1 MNFTKRIVTRSL
13 GLALI
18 LALSVVAGFA
28 QQQPGTLRGQVTDE
42 FGGALVGATVTAVN
56 QTGVEKSVVTNDEG
70 IYVIT
75 GLAPGAYTVRAVA
88 NGFAVFEAADV
99 DVSAARRDPL
109 DIKMSVTIEEQ
120 KVTVSGDQ
128 RNISTD
134 SESNA
139 DAIVLRGK
147 DLDALPDDP
156 DDLAAALSALA
167 GPSVGPNGGQIYI
180 DGFTGGRIPP
190 KEAIREV
197 RVSQNPL
204 NAENDRPG
212 FGRIDILTRP
222 GYDRWRGSANF
233 NFNDE
238 AFNARNPFA
247 PARESFQS
255 RLYGFTLSGPIQ
267 SKKSSFFLDFQRR
280 AVDDNDVINALVLD
294 PALSSV
300 RFNETIL
307 QPRRFLTFSPRFDY
321 AINQNHTIV
330 ARYTY
335 SRFSLE
341 NSGANGF
348 NLPSRAFD
356 TGNHQH
362 TFQITE
368 TAVLNPKVINETRFQ
383 FIRTVNEQEG
393 DNAVPTVNVL
403 EAFTAGGSQVGLSF
417 NKESR
422 WELQNYSTATW
433 FPNHVF
439 RFGVRLRG
447 VKIDDVSRNNFGGTF
462 NFAGGLAPQLDANN
476 NVVTANGVPVLINIT
491 SLERFRRTVQ
501 LQQLGF
507 TPAQVTERG
516 GGPTQFTLSGG
527 NPEADVTQVDF
538 GGFFQDEWRLRPNL
552 SLTLGLRYEK
562 QSNIDSKFN
571 LAPRI
576 FFAWAPGGTSTG
588 QLGQFGAGQPAFVV
602 RGGFGIFYDR
612 FTEQNTLGANRF
624 NGVNQLRFNITDPA
638 LLGASIFSFDGS
650 VTNVPTIDTLTGLNT
665 PQVINR
671 VSDDLQTPYTMISAI
686 NVEKQLPYK
695 ITAFG
700 LLVSIRQRN
709 NLVFRDIN
717 APLPGTPN
725 VRPDPSLGNVFQWES
740 TGYFNMTQF
749 ILGMRTQVNPALT
762 IFANYVGV
770 KSESNTDCVFNIQGG
785 CFPSNSYDIEADKG
799 RVAFLARHSFFMG
812 GTIAIP
818 KLKLALNPF
827 IIARTGQFFNI
838 TTGFDTNGDRIFR
851 ERPAFASASTL
862 PENLRRTPYGDFDIN
877 PAPGAPII
885 PRNYGEGPGFFS
897 VNLGISRTFGF
908 GELPGARAAATAAA
922 PAAGGGANVGGAGR
936 GAGAQRP
943 AGGGGGG
950 QRPGGGS
957 PGAGPGGAGAEKRY
971 NLTFSVNINN
981 LFNRS
986 NLSSPVGN
994 LNSPLFGQSLSTLGG
1009 FGGDGGNASSANRR
1023 ISAGVRFNF

>member
-1 MNFTKRIVTRSL
+1 MNFTKRIIARSL
-13 GLALI
+13 GLALVMT
-18 LALSVVAGFA
+18 LSVVIGFA
-28 QQQPGTLRGQVTDE
+28 QQPGTLRGQVTDE
-42 FGGALVGATVTAVN
+42 FGGALVGATVTAIN
-56 QTGVEKSVVTNDEG
+56 QTGAEKSTVTNDEG
-70 IYVIT
+70 TYVIS

-99 DVSAARRDPL
+99 EISAARRDPL

-180 DGFTGGRIPP
+180 DGFTGGRMPP

-238 AFNARNPFA
+238 SMNARNPFA
-247 PARESFQS
+247 PVRDSFQS
-255 RLYGFTLSGPIQ
+255 RLFGFTLSGPIQ

-280 AVDDNDVINALVLD
+280 AVDDNDVINALILD
-294 PALSSV
+294 PALNIV
-300 RFNETIL
+300 RFNQTIV
-307 QPRRFLTFSPRFDY
+307 QPRRNLTFSPRFDY

-335 SRFSLE
+335 SRFSLA
-341 NSGANGF
+341 NSGVGGF
-348 NLPSRAFD
+348 SLPSRAFD
-356 TGNHQH
+356 TQNHQH
-362 TFQITE
+362 TFNITE

-383 FIRTVNEQEG
+383 FIRSHNEQNG
-393 DNAVPTVNVL
+393 DNTLPTIQVL
-403 EAFTAGGSQVGLSF
+403 DAFTGGGSQVGLSF
-417 NKESR
+417 NRDTR

-447 VKIDDVSRNNFGGTF
+447 VKITDVSRNNFGGTF
-462 NFAGGLAPQLDANN
+462 VF
-476 NVVTANGVPVLINIT
+476 T
-491 SLERFRRTVQ
+491 SLDEYRR
-501 LQQLGF
+501 LLLGDP
-507 TPAQVTERG
+507 TAR
-516 GGPTQFTLSGG
+516 PTQFTLAGG
-527 NPEADVTQVDF
+527 EPQASVSQTDF
-538 GGFFQDEWRLRPNL
+538 GAFFQDEWRLRPNL

-571 LAPRI
+571 FAPRI
-576 FFAWAPGGTSTG
+576 FFAWAPGGSSTG
-588 QLGQFGAGQPAFVV
+588 NIGQFGAGQPAFVV

-612 FTEQNTLGANRF
+612 FTEQNTLGALRF
-624 NGVNQLRFNITDPA
+624 NGVTQPRFNISNQDLDVNGIPVLDT
-638 LLGASIFSFDGS
+638 LLQNTVFSPDGTVS
-650 VTNVPTIDTLTGLNT
+650 NVPTVEALVNLGQ
-665 PQVINR
+665 PQVVNR
-671 VSDDLQTPYTMISAI
+671 VSEDLQSPYTMLSAI
-686 NVEKQLPYK
+686 NVEKQFPGN
-695 ITAFG
+695 ITAFA
-700 LLVSIRQRN
+700 LLVSIRQRQ

-717 APLPGTPN
+717 APLPGNPT

-740 TGYFNMTQF
+740 AGFFNMTQF

-770 KSESNTDCVFNIQGG
+770 KAESNTDCVFNIQGG
-785 CFPSNSYDIEADKG
+785 CFPSNSYDINADEG
-799 RVAFLARHSFFMG
+799 RVAFLARHSFFLG
-812 GTIAIP
+812 GTLGIP
-818 KLKLALNPF
+818 KLKLTLNPF

-851 ERPAFASASTL
+851 ERPAFATSSTL
-862 PENLRRTPYGDFDIN
+862 PQNLRQTAYGDFDIN
-877 PAPGAPII
+877 PAPGTPLI

-908 GELPGARAAATAAA
+908 GELPGARAAAA
-922 PAAGGGANVGGAGR
+922 PAAPPAGASGGGGR
-936 GAGAQRP
+936 P
-943 AGGGGGG
+943 GGG
-950 QRPGGGS
+950 QRSGGGGAAGGQRAPS
-957 PGAGPGGAGAEKRY
+957 GGGPGAGPGGAGAEKRY

-1009 FGGDGGNASSANRR
+1009 FGDGGTNAASANRR